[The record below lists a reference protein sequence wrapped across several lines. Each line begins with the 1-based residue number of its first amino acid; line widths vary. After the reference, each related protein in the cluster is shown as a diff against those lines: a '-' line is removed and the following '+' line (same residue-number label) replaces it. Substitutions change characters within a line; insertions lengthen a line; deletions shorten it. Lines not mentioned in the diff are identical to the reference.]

1 MNKLKNIINLSKIF
15 IIQNN
20 NFNLINKE
28 KNKINIRSPLLW
40 AIIILFIGLSYIS
53 YEVINYLIKIG
64 KPEIFL
70 NGYFLFNAILIIMQT
85 IILATNIFYYS
96 KNMENI
102 LYMPFKPREILL
114 AKFNTLVSIIY
125 GTELIFALLPFII
138 YGIYTNMGILY
149 FINLIIS
156 LIIFP
161 IFILLI
167 ISSFMMILM
176 KIIKLFKNKDLMQL
190 IISFIA
196 ILILFIFI
204 NFGIKY
210 IRNDIGNTDTI
221 EQTRNMLNL
230 INEKIININNY
241 FIVINPIT
249 NLLIEK
255 NIFKIIF
262 YLIKLI
268 LINLIGLIIFIF
280 FGNKIY
286 LKQLLKNNYYEKN
299 NKNKKINLKNKL
311 KKNNKNIAYIKKE
324 IKNIFKN
331 PAFFLQQIYPVILTT
346 ILSCILIIIITPKFI
361 QFLNIEENKNLLENL
376 SLDIEAI
383 CLILGLTQ
391 FVGLFN
397 YSSITAFSREGSDAY
412 IIKLLPISLY
422 KQFIYKNIPQILI
435 NTISTILILGT
446 LYFNI
451 SGLQNNYIFII
462 FILAFL
468 LNIINSFILT
478 FIDLINPKI
487 NWKYEYEILQNNKN
501 KLFQYSL
508 IILNILF
515 LIYIKNIFNNFNL
528 NKSLIIFAIL
538 LIFILLIINLIINKN
553 NKKLF
558 KKIK

>member
-1 MNKLKNIINLSKIF
+1 
-15 IIQNN
+15 
-20 NFNLINKE
+20 
-28 KNKINIRSPLLW
+28 
-40 AIIILFIGLSYIS
+40 
-53 YEVINYLIKIG
+53 
-64 KPEIFL
+64 
-70 NGYFLFNAILIIMQT
+70 
-85 IILATNIFYYS
+85 
-96 KNMENI
+96 MENI

-161 IFILLI
+161 IFISLM

-176 KIIKLFKNKDLMQL
+176 KTIKLFKNKDLMQL

-210 IRNDIGNTDTI
+210 IINDIGNTDTI
-221 EQTRNMLNL
+221 EQTKNMLNL

-311 KKNNKNIAYIKKE
+311 KKKNKNNAYIKKE

-346 ILSCILIIIITPKFI
+346 ILSCILIIIIAPKLI
-361 QFLNIEENKNLLENL
+361 QFLNIEENY
-376 SLDIEAI
+376 
-383 CLILGLTQ
+383 
-391 FVGLFN
+391 V
-397 YSSITAFSREGSDAY
+397 
-412 IIKLLPISLY
+412 
-422 KQFIYKNIPQILI
+422 
-435 NTISTILILGT
+435 
-446 LYFNI
+446 
-451 SGLQNNYIFII
+451 
-462 FILAFL
+462 
-468 LNIINSFILT
+468 
-478 FIDLINPKI
+478 
-487 NWKYEYEILQNNKN
+487 
-501 KLFQYSL
+501 
-508 IILNILF
+508 
-515 LIYIKNIFNNFNL
+515 
-528 NKSLIIFAIL
+528 
-538 LIFILLIINLIINKN
+538 
-553 NKKLF
+553 
-558 KKIK
+558 

>member
-1 MNKLKNIINLSKIF
+1 MSVGSILKKYLAYEGKVAITVIESTQIVEEARKIHDLTPTTTAALGRLLTATALLGSDLKNETDSISAQIKGNGPIGSMVAVSDSLPRVRAY
-15 IIQNN
+15 IQNPHIELPLN
-20 NFNLINKE
+20 QNG
-28 KNKINIRSPLLW
+28 KIDVGG
-40 AIIILFIGLSYIS
+40 A
-53 YEVINYLIKIG
+53 VG
-64 KPEIFL
+64 K
-70 NGYFLFNAILIIMQT
+70 NGYLNII
-85 IILATNIFYYS
+85 
-96 KNMENI
+96 
-102 LYMPFKPREILL
+102 
-114 AKFNTLVSIIY
+114 
-125 GTELIFALLPFII
+125 
-138 YGIYTNMGILY
+138 
-149 FINLIIS
+149 
-156 LIIFP
+156 
-161 IFILLI
+161 
-167 ISSFMMILM
+167 
-176 KIIKLFKNKDLMQL
+176 
-190 IISFIA
+190 
-196 ILILFIFI
+196 
-204 NFGIKY
+204 
-210 IRNDIGNTDTI
+210 NDIGNTDTI

>member
-210 IRNDIGNTDTI
+210 IINDIGNTDTI

-331 PAFFLQQIYPVILTT
+331 PAFFLQQIYPIILTT
-346 ILSCILIIIITPKFI
+346 ILS
-361 QFLNIEENKNLLENL
+361 
-376 SLDIEAI
+376 SLGIA
-383 CLILGLTQ
+383 
-391 FVGLFN
+391 
-397 YSSITAFSREGSDAY
+397 
-412 IIKLLPISLY
+412 IKLL
-422 KQFIYKNIPQILI
+422 
-435 NTISTILILGT
+435 
-446 LYFNI
+446 
-451 SGLQNNYIFII
+451 
-462 FILAFL
+462 
-468 LNIINSFILT
+468 
-478 FIDLINPKI
+478 
-487 NWKYEYEILQNNKN
+487 
-501 KLFQYSL
+501 
-508 IILNILF
+508 
-515 LIYIKNIFNNFNL
+515 
-528 NKSLIIFAIL
+528 
-538 LIFILLIINLIINKN
+538 
-553 NKKLF
+553 
-558 KKIK
+558 